1 MRARNVARALWAV
14 TVSLVVAALVLGL
27 ASRVPLYEN
36 WVTATIITPTF
47 ATLGA
52 LVVSRRPE
60 NAIGWIFLAV
70 SVAFGVQFFSG
81 QYATVALAPNGPTLP
96 GGEIAAWLSGLT
108 QAMAVFGGF
117 LFLVLLFPT
126 GRLLSPRWRI
136 LAWAAGLSVAASLV
150 YLALAPGPIEAFP
163 SVRNPFGIEA
173 AAAAFELLGA
183 VGLWT
188 ALACFVAAIVSL
200 ILRFYRSHGEER
212 LQLKWFTY
220 AATMGFLMIVLGNVL
235 APAAIE
241 GQLGLLVWTIAPLSL
256 PVAAAVAILKYRL
269 YDIDVLINRTLVY
282 VLLTAMLVLVYVG
295 SVFSL
300 QYVFRAMTGE
310 TSQLVVIASTLAIAA
325 LFNPLRRRIQDVVD
339 RRFYRKKY
347 NAQKTLAAFSARLRD
362 ETDLETLGDDLVGVV
377 RETVQPVHVSLWLA
391 PSGEKESD
399 G

>member
-1 MRARNVARALWAV
+1 MRTRNVARALWAV

-108 QAMAVFGGF
+108 QATAVFGGF

-126 GRLLSPRWRI
+126 GRLLSPRWRV
-136 LAWAAGLSVAASLV
+136 LALAAGLSVAASLV
-150 YLALAPGPIEAFP
+150 YIALAPGPIEAFP
-163 SVRNPFGIEA
+163 SVRNPFGIE
-173 AAAAFELLGA
+173 AAAFELLGA

-310 TSQLVVIASTLAIAA
+310 TSQLVVVASTLAIAA

>member
-96 GGEIAAWLSGLT
+96 GGEIAAWLSSLT
-108 QAMAVFGGF
+108 QATAVFGGF

-126 GRLLSPRWRI
+126 GRLLSPRWRV
-136 LAWAAGLSVAASLV
+136 LALAAGLSVAASLV
-150 YLALAPGPIEAFP
+150 YIALAPGPIEAFP
-163 SVRNPFGIEA
+163 SVRNPFGIE
-173 AAAAFELLGA
+173 AAAFELLGA

-310 TSQLVVIASTLAIAA
+310 TSQLVVVASTLAIAA

-391 PSGEKESD
+391 PSGGKESD

>member
-1 MRARNVARALWAV
+1 MRTCNVARTLWAV
-14 TVSLVVAALVLGL
+14 TVSFVVAALVLGL